1 MFPAIDPKQLA
12 QFQELSKNIT
22 AKITVNYPEGS
33 VLLILST
40 QDPKASQLI
49 PKLLEQFAQGL
60 AVQMSSFMAIQ
71 GEIIEVGKP
80 Q

>member
-1 MFPAIDPKQLA
+1 MFPSIDPGKLA
-12 QFQELSKNIT
+12 QFQELSKNIR
-22 AKITVNYPEGS
+22 AEITVDYPKSS
-33 VLLILST
+33 VLLVMST
-40 QDPKASQLI
+40 QDPQALQLI

-71 GEIIEVGKP
+71 GEITEVGKP

>member
-1 MFPAIDPKQLA
+1 MFPTIDPKQLA

-22 AKITVNYPEGS
+22 ATITVNYRENS
-33 VLLILST
+33 ALLVMST

-60 AVQMSSFMAIQ
+60 AMQMSSFMAIQ
-71 GEIIEVGKP
+71 GEIVEVGKP